1 MIDDAPYIRQ
11 TAHDTHTHLTW
22 FDFSF
27 FYSSQN
33 IFMVDRQDILNL
45 TDTTD

>member
-1 MIDDAPYIRQ
+1 MMPLTSDKQ
-11 TAHDTHTHLTW
+11 LMTHTHTHLTW